1 MAKTTNLNVRLEQG
15 LKEQAEAVL
24 GQLGIPVSN
33 AVNIFLKQ
41 VVMQRGIPFEVKL
54 PATKPLGV
62 TSLTEEELNTELEKG
77 HADFVQGNTKSVE
90 KTFSEIRRD
99 YDI

>member
-1 MAKTTNLNVRLEQG
+1 MVKTTSIYVRLEPG

-41 VVMQRGIPFEVKL
+41 VVMQRGIPFNIKL
-54 PATKPLGV
+54 PATKPIGV
-62 TSLTEEELNTELEKG
+62 AGLTESELDTELEKG
-77 HADFVQGNTKSVE
+77 FADLAQGNIKPATKA
-90 KTFSEIRRD
+90 FSDIRKD
-99 YDI
+99 YAI

>member
-1 MAKTTNLNVRLEQG
+1 MAKTTNIYVRLEPG

-41 VVMQRGIPFEVKL
+41 VVMQRGIPFDVKL
-54 PATKPLGV
+54 PATKPIGVLG
-62 TSLTEEELNTELEKG
+62 LTESELDAELKKG
-77 HADFVQGNTKSVE
+77 FTDLMIGNIKPVTKA
-90 KTFSEIRRD
+90 FSDIHRD
-99 YDI
+99 YGI

>member
-1 MAKTTNLNVRLEQG
+1 MAKTTNIYVRLEPG

-41 VVMQRGIPFEVKL
+41 VVMHRGIPFDVKL
-54 PATKPLGV
+54 PA
-62 TSLTEEELNTELEKG
+62 
-77 HADFVQGNTKSVE
+77 AIA
-90 KTFSEIRRD
+90 FS
-99 YDI
+99 DIHNAST